1 MVNEACKEAQPQDA
15 DLREFSLM
23 DLEQAYGAAEGPE
36 AADAEAEAAW
46 NRLRREALA
55 FRSGLMAEGRA
66 ELDAIYGHHP
76 HHAYDLFWPQ
86 KDAGQAVALFIHGG
100 FWQRQARETF
110 SHMAAGL
117 LAHGVPV
124 AVIGMRSCPEADLN
138 ALIGDVRQMAAHLFR
153 RLARPLVAIGHGSGA
168 HLAACLV
175 ATDWKA
181 RGFGTEVVSAGMGIS
196 GIYDLRPLLGTS
208 LKEKLKLDTLI
219 CHAAS
224 PLLWPVVESRR
235 FLVCVGGRE
244 AEAWRRQSLS
254 LAEAWQACGVNI
266 AHAVI
271 DDADHLSILDG
282 LAEPA
287 GILTRAAEQLCTES
301 DRAAH

>member
-1 MVNEACKEAQPQDA
+1 MNEACKETQPQDA
-15 DLREFSLM
+15 EVRGFATM
-23 DLEQAYGAAEGPE
+23 DLEEAYGASAGPE
-36 AADAEAEAAW
+36 AAGKNAETAW
-46 NRLRREALA
+46 NRLRRQALA

-76 HHAYDLFWPQ
+76 HHAYDLFWPE
-86 KDAGQAVALFIHGG
+86 KDGGQAVALFIHGG

-124 AVIGMRSCPEADLN
+124 AVIGMRSCPDADLD
-138 ALIGDVRQMAAHLFR
+138 ALIGDVRQVAAHLFR

-181 RGFGTEVVSAGMGIS
+181 RGFGTEVVTAGMGIS

-208 LKEKLKLDTLI
+208 LKERLGLDALT

-224 PLLWPVVESRR
+224 PLLWPVLDSRR
-235 FLVCVGGRE
+235 FFVCVGAQEG
-244 AEAWRRQSLS
+244 EAWHRQSIS
-254 LAEAWQACGVNI
+254 LAETWQACGVKI

-282 LAEPA
+282 LADPA
-287 GILTRAAEQLCTES
+287 SILTHAAGRLCTKERAAP
-301 DRAAH
+301 